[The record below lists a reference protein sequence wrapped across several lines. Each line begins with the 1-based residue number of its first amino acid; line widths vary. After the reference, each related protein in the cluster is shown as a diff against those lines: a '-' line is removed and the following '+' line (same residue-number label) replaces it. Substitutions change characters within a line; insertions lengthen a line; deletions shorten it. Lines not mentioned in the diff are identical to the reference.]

1 MRIRMVQAVAA
12 VGAVAAIA
20 AAFALSQ
27 RYVDGDTPPV
37 ATGDRELAA
46 ALGEA
51 EGLRPLAEGMP
62 RIDDGHALV
71 GTVTPEQLLES
82 SPLIFVG
89 VPIARGASEVV
100 SEADPSEPIAA
111 LTAHRVRFAVEKVL
125 RGKPAEA
132 IDLSLLDVDPDYD
145 RFVLGDRYL
154 IFAQTTELGSSRT
167 PAVIPNGYYQ
177 GSFEFKDQRIAE
189 NSRKDAF
196 DVTELAKKLGKG
208 DEK

>member
-100 SEADPSEPIAA
+100 SEAVSILAA
-111 LTAHRVRFAVEKVL
+111 
-125 RGKPAEA
+125 
-132 IDLSLLDVDPDYD
+132 D
-145 RFVLGDRYL
+145 
-154 IFAQTTELGSSRT
+154 
-167 PAVIPNGYYQ
+167 
-177 GSFEFKDQRIAE
+177 
-189 NSRKDAF
+189 
-196 DVTELAKKLGKG
+196 
-208 DEK
+208 